1 MVREASLCRWRSVAS
16 ALLLLASSVAH
27 ADEPPRVFRVGFVGA
42 QSPSTAPH
50 GVTAFRDR
58 LRELGY
64 VQGENLVVEARWSG
78 DRYDQLPMLVEEV
91 IARKV
96 DILLVAGTPAA
107 LAAVNATK
115 SIPIVGFGLADPLR
129 TGLATN
135 LAHPDKNVTGLSM
148 GWAEGIAG
156 KWLELLQ
163 DTVPRLTTIAVLA
176 NPDNPLVGE
185 LVNEVK
191 ATAPARGVKVRV
203 INVRE
208 PSSLDRA
215 LAEARRNA
223 QAILVLPDP
232 IMAAHRGRITAL
244 AAKYRLPAMYYL
256 RDFVEA
262 GGLMAYGP
270 ELSVMSRRA
279 ADYVDKI
286 LKGAKP
292 SDLPIEEPKEYVL
305 AVNLNAADRLKLK
318 IPATVLMRAGEVV
331 RR

>member
-1 MVREASLCRWRSVAS
+1 M
-16 ALLLLASSVAH
+16 
-27 ADEPPRVFRVGFVGA
+27 RVYRVGFVAA
-42 QSPSTAPH
+42 QSQSTAPN

-64 VQGENLVVEARWSG
+64 IQGENLVIEARWAG
-78 DRYDQLPMLVEEV
+78 NRYDLLPALVEEV

-96 DILLVAGTPAA
+96 DVLLVAATPAA
-107 LAAVNATK
+107 IAAVNATN

-135 LAHPDKNVTGLSM
+135 LARPDKNLTGLSM
-148 GWAEGIAG
+148 GWSEGIAG
-156 KWLELLQ
+156 KWVELLQ
-163 DTVPRLTTIAVLA
+163 DAVPRLSTIAVLA
-176 NPDNPLVGE
+176 NPDNPLVGD
-185 LVNEVK
+185 LVNEVQ
-191 ATAPARGVKVRV
+191 AVAPSRGLKVRV

-208 PSSLDRA
+208 PGSLDRA
-215 LAEARRNA
+215 LAEAGRKA
-223 QAILVLPDP
+223 QALLVLPDP
-232 IMAAHRGRITAL
+232 IMAAHRWRITAL
-244 AAKYRLPAMYYL
+244 AAKHRLPAMYYL

-292 SDLPIEEPKEYVL
+292 IDLPIEEPKEYVF
-305 AVNLNAADRLKLK
+305 AVNLNAAERLKLK
-318 IPATVLMRAGEVV
+318 IPESVLMRAGEVV
-331 RR
+331 R

>member
-1 MVREASLCRWRSVAS
+1 MTRRASLCRWHGVAS
-16 ALLLLASSVAH
+16 VLLLLASATAH
-27 ADEPPRVFRVGFVGA
+27 AADQAMRVYRIGFVAA
-42 QSPSTAPH
+42 QSPSTAPT

-64 VQGENLVVEARWSG
+64 VQGENLVIEARWSG
-78 DRYDQLPMLVEEV
+78 DRYDRLPALVEEV

-96 DILLVAGTPAA
+96 DILLVVATPAA
-107 LAAVNATK
+107 IAAVNATNG
-115 SIPIVGFGLADPLR
+115 IPIVGFGLADPLR

-135 LAHPDKNVTGLSM
+135 LAHPDKNLTGLSM
-148 GWAEGIAG
+148 GWSEGMAA

-163 DTVPRLTTIAVLA
+163 DTVPRLSTIAVLA
-176 NPDNPLVGE
+176 NPDNPLVGA
-185 LVNEVK
+185 LVNEVQ
-191 ATAPARGVKVRV
+191 AVAPSRGVKVRV

-208 PSSLDRA
+208 PASFDRA
-215 LAEARRNA
+215 LAEAGRKA
-223 QAILVLPDP
+223 QALLVLPDP

-244 AAKYRLPAMYYL
+244 AAKHRLPAMYYL

-292 SDLPIEEPKEYVL
+292 IDLPIEEPKEYVL
-305 AVNLNAADRLKLK
+305 AVNLDTAERLKLK
-318 IPATVLMRAGEVV
+318 IPESVLMRAGEVL
-331 RR
+331 R

>member
-1 MVREASLCRWRSVAS
+1 VAT
-16 ALLLLASSVAH
+16 A
-27 ADEPPRVFRVGFVGA
+27 ADEATRVYRVGFVA
-42 QSPSTAPH
+42 SQSPSTAPQ

-58 LRELGY
+58 LRELRY
-64 VQGENLVVEARWSG
+64 IQGENIVIETRWSG
-78 DRYDQLPMLVEEV
+78 DRYDRLPQLVDEV

-96 DILLVAGTPAA
+96 DILPVAATPAA
-107 LAAVNATK
+107 LAAINATK

-148 GWAEGIAG
+148 GWTEGAAG

-163 DTVPRLTTIAVLA
+163 DTVPRLSSVAVLA
-176 NPDNPLVGE
+176 NPDNPLVRE

-191 ATAPARGVKVRV
+191 AVAPDRSIKVRV
-203 INVRE
+203 IDVRE
-208 PSSLDRA
+208 PAALDRA
-215 LAEARRNA
+215 ITDAKRRA
-223 QAILVLPDP
+223 QAMLILPDP
-232 IMAAHRGRITAL
+232 VMAAHRGRIAEL
-244 AAKYRLPAMYYL
+244 AAKVRLPTMYYL
-256 RDFVEA
+256 RDFIEA

-292 SDLPIEEPKEYVL
+292 SDLPIEEPNEYVL
-305 AVNLNAADRLKLK
+305 AVNLNAAEGLKLT
-318 IPATVLMRAGEVV
+318 IPQTVMMRAGEVV
-331 RR
+331 R

>member
-1 MVREASLCRWRSVAS
+1 M
-16 ALLLLASSVAH
+16 
-27 ADEPPRVFRVGFVGA
+27 RVYRVGFVAA
-42 QSPSTAPH
+42 QSPSTAPT

-64 VQGENLVVEARWSG
+64 IQGENLVIEARWSG
-78 DRYDQLPMLVEEV
+78 DRYDRLPALVEEV

-96 DILLVAGTPAA
+96 DILLVAATPAA
-107 LAAVNATK
+107 IAAVNATNT
-115 SIPIVGFGLADPLR
+115 IPIVGFGLADPLR

-148 GWAEGIAG
+148 GWSEGIAG

-163 DTVPRLTTIAVLA
+163 DTVPRLSTIAVLA
-176 NPDNPLVGE
+176 NPDNPLVRD
-185 LVNEVK
+185 LVNEVE
-191 ATAPARGVKVRV
+191 AVAPTRGVKVRV

-208 PSSLDRA
+208 PASLDRA
-215 LAEARRNA
+215 LAEAGRKA
-223 QAILVLPDP
+223 QALLVLPDP

-244 AAKYRLPAMYYL
+244 AAKHRLPAMYYL

-279 ADYVDKI
+279 ADFVDKI

-292 SDLPIEEPKEYVL
+292 TDLPIEEPKEYVL
-305 AVNLNAADRLKLK
+305 AVNLSAAERLKLK
-318 IPATVLMRAGEVV
+318 IPESVLMRAGEVV
-331 RR
+331 R